1 MIIFIGLLL
10 HIIRISTTYYLLA
23 YYYIIYLGLLLQI
36 IYYSAIIDY
45 LLDYIYTIVIGL
57 LLHYISKPA
66 TANYLLDYYHII
78 FIGLHSYISLPSY
91 LGSLHH
97 TIEEHKAL
105 TERSGGRVDTERSGV
120 SSRVG
125 YADLIST
132 CGMTG
137 AERREWHKLIWA
149 TTPYALF
156 LATPWEI

>member
-1 MIIFIGLLL
+1 MLLLATMIIFIGLLL
-10 HIIRISTTYYLLA
+10 HIIRISTTYYLLT
-23 YYYIIYLGLLLQI
+23 YSYILSIGLILHYISRL
-36 IYYSAIIDY
+36 ATTGY
-45 LLDYIYTIVIGL
+45 LLFCYYRLSFGL
-57 LLHYISKPA
+57 LLHYIFKPA

-105 TERSGGRVDTERSGV
+105 TERSEGKVDTERSGV

-137 AERREWHKLIWA
+137 AERRE
-149 TTPYALF
+149 
-156 LATPWEI
+156 

>member
-1 MIIFIGLLL
+1 MAYILSSIVVFTTIDVIACYYD
-10 HIIRISTTYYLLA
+10 HIYWVTTTYYPDIH
-23 YYYIIYLGLLLQI
+23 YILFI
-36 IYYSAIIDY
+36 S
-45 LLDYIYTIVIGL
+45 L
-57 LLHYISKPA
+57 LLHYISRLA
-66 TANYLLDYYHII
+66 ITDYLLFCHYRLS
-78 FIGLHSYISLPSY
+78 FGLYY

-137 AERREWHKLIWA
+137 AERRE
-149 TTPYALF
+149 
-156 LATPWEI
+156 

>member
-1 MIIFIGLLL
+1 M
-10 HIIRISTTYYLLA
+10 
-23 YYYIIYLGLLLQI
+23 LLQV
-36 IYYSAIIDY
+36 IYYSAITDY
-45 LLDYIYTIVIGL
+45 LLDYIYTIFIGL

-66 TANYLLDYYHII
+66 NVNYLLDYYHII
-78 FIGLHSYISLPSY
+78 FTGLHSYISLPSY

-105 TERSGGRVDTERSGV
+105 TERSGGRVDTKRSEV

-137 AERREWHKLIWA
+137 AEWRE
-149 TTPYALF
+149 
-156 LATPWEI
+156 

>member
-10 HIIRISTTYYLLA
+10 HIIRISTIYYLLA
-23 YYYIIYLGLLLQI
+23 YSYILSIGLILHYISRL
-36 IYYSAIIDY
+36 AITGY
-45 LLDYIYTIVIGL
+45 LLFCHYRLSFGL
-57 LLHYISKPA
+57 YYISKPA
-66 TANYLLDYYHII
+66 TANYLLDYYYII
-78 FIGLHSYISLPSY
+78 FTGLHSYISLPSY

-137 AERREWHKLIWA
+137 AERRE
-149 TTPYALF
+149 
-156 LATPWEI
+156 

>member
-10 HIIRISTTYYLLA
+10 HIIRISTIYYLLA
-23 YYYIIYLGLLLQI
+23 YLYVLSIGLLLHYI
-36 IYYSAIIDY
+36 SRLAITDY

-57 LLHYISKPA
+57 LLHYIFKPA
-66 TANYLLDYYHII
+66 TTNYLLDYYHII
-78 FIGLHSYISLPSY
+78 FTGLHSYISLLSY

-105 TERSGGRVDTERSGV
+105 TERSGGRVDTERSEV

-137 AERREWHKLIWA
+137 AERRG
-149 TTPYALF
+149 
-156 LATPWEI
+156 

>member
-1 MIIFIGLLL
+1 MLLLATMIISIGLLL

-23 YYYIIYLGLLLQI
+23 YLYVLSIGLILHYISRL
-36 IYYSAIIDY
+36 AITDY
-45 LLDYIYTIVIGL
+45 LLSCHYKLSFG
-57 LLHYISKPA
+57 LHYISKSA
-66 TANYLLDYYHII
+66 TANYLLDCYHII
-78 FIGLHSYISLPSY
+78 FTGLHSYISLPSY

-137 AERREWHKLIWA
+137 AERRE
-149 TTPYALF
+149 
-156 LATPWEI
+156 